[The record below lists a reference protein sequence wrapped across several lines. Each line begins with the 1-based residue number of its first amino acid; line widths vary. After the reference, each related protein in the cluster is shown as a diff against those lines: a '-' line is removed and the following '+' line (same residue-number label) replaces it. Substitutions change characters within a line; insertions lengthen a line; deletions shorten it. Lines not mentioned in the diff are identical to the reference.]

1 MYLHLRE
8 KILFLIILGTAF
20 AFSPIIST
28 NLYFIASN
36 NDKHSGYYDDINLYN
51 DSLKPSN
58 ISGKVYISG
67 NSGWSDA
74 KTSGICT
81 GEGIISD
88 PYIIKDLIIDTGGL
102 GSGIQVENS
111 NVFFRIENC
120 TVYNSA
126 PMGVPMGGDS
136 GIMLYNTN
144 NSQLIKNNCS
154 STFVGIRLLNSYNNT
169 ISGNTANNNGGH
181 GMEIAYSNNNTISEN
196 TVDSGTLLYFSETS
210 GIILFISDNNIIAN
224 NSLYRGRYGINLRFC
239 RNITISK
246 NKMYDCG
253 LNLYGYLSSDSIIA
267 DSTNLVN
274 GKPVYYYNNKIK
286 LGSDNFTNAGQ
297 VILYDCHES
306 SIENLN
312 TSYGST
318 GISLDHCNNN
328 SITGNIA
335 TYNTLEGISLSE
347 SYYNNISE
355 NTLDYNEDSGIALYR
370 SYYNVISKNNASYNY
385 ISVHSWICGS
395 NNISGN
401 IFNDNRMHGVY
412 LYDSTNY
419 FISGNTINTN
429 GWYGMFIYESNTN
442 VLSNNTVN
450 GNILA
455 GIYLLSSDYNSIS
468 GNILIRNCKCI
479 KEEDCEGNIFIN
491 NTCVETC
498 VETFPLELIIV
509 ISIVSG
515 ITVIGVA
522 TIVIIRHIR
531 KKQNNLMKIG
541 MER

>member
-8 KILFLIILGTAF
+8 KIIFLIILGTAL

-28 NLYFIASN
+28 NLYFITSN
-36 NDKHSGYYDDINLYN
+36 SDIHSGYNDDSNLYN
-51 DSLKPSN
+51 DNLKPSN

-102 GSGIQVENS
+102 GSGILVENS
-111 NVFFRIENC
+111 DVFFRIENC

-126 PMGVPMGGDS
+126 PIGVPMGGDS
-136 GIMLYNTN
+136 GIMFHNTN
-144 NSQLIKNNCS
+144 NSQLINNNFS
-154 STFVGIRLLNSYNNT
+154 SNFIGIRLSNSYNNT

-181 GMEIAYSNNNTISEN
+181 VMEILYSNNNTISGN
-196 TVDSGTLLYFSETS
+196 TVDSGTLLYFSDTS
-210 GIILFISDNNIIAN
+210 GIILFFSDNNIITN

-239 RNITISK
+239 RNITVSK

-253 LNLYGYLSSDSIIA
+253 LNLYGDLSPDSIIA
-267 DSTNLVN
+267 DTTNLVN
-274 GKPVYYYNNKIK
+274 GKPIYYYNSKVK

-297 VILYDCHES
+297 VILYDCHDS

-312 TSYGST
+312 TSYGSN

-335 TYNTLEGISLSE
+335 IHNKLDGISLSE

-355 NTLDYNEDSGIALYR
+355 NTLDYNEYSGIDLYR
-370 SYYNVISKNNASYNY
+370 SYYNVISKNNASDNY
-385 ISVHSWICGS
+385 IGVDSWICGS

-401 IFNDNRMHGVY
+401 ILNNNSMDGVY

-419 FISGNTINTN
+419 FISNNIINSN
-429 GWYGMFIYESNTN
+429 EWSGMFIYESNTN
-442 VLSNNTVN
+442 ILSNNTVN

-455 GIYLLSSDYNSIS
+455 GIYLLSSDYNNIS
-468 GNILIRNCKCI
+468 GNILIGNCKCI

-498 VETFPLELIIV
+498 VEKFPLELIIV

-522 TIVIIRHIR
+522 TIMIIRHIR
-531 KKQNNLMKIG
+531 KKQNNSIKIG
-541 MER
+541 LER